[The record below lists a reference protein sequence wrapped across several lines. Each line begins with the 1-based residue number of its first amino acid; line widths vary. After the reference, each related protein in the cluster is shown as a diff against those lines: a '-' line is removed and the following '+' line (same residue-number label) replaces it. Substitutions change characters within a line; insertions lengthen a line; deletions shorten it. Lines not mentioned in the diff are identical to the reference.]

1 MKKRIAIILM
11 AIALLFVGCGKIEE
25 TKLVYKNYLSDGEW
39 EIDILGNASR
49 DLGMLLN
56 QSSVLDDKIRSYPI
70 SIEAPDFLI
79 NEIQVN
85 PDRKHHYDGKD
96 HVFTA
101 LLSTN
106 LENLSEFDN
115 YKVSLKDIVLKI
127 NGIKMKPLKGY
138 SDKMEIEKLS
148 DENITIQYYTEK
160 DISEIDTV
168 EVTFK
173 KLKKRLSIIV
183 NK

>member
-25 TKLVYKNYLSDGEW
+25 TKLVYNNYFPEEDW
-39 EIDILGNASR
+39 EIDVLGNASR
-49 DLGMLLN
+49 SLGMLTN
-56 QSSVLDDKIRSYPI
+56 QDRTSDYKLRSYPL
-70 SIEAPDFLI
+70 SIEAPKFLV
-79 NEIQVN
+79 NEIQVS

-101 LLSTN
+101 TLFAN
-106 LENLSEFDN
+106 VENLSDFDD
-115 YKVSLKDIVLKI
+115 YKISPKDIVLKI
-127 NGIKMKPLKGY
+127 NGNKMKVLKD
-138 SDKMEIEKLS
+138 SSEERVIEKLS
-148 DENITIQYYTEK
+148 SGNLLIQYYTQK

-168 EVTFK
+168 EITFK